1 MQVDRQAERLVP
13 LFGSDAGRC
22 GMQCCGGTV
31 TVRTGATHLKYNL
44 PCEQRY
50 EPATGELLQSSRAG
64 ELQFYEGHI
73 CWVEAPSSMLEAPR
87 GGARR
92 LQVEYRQILRHISGA
107 IGSGDDALAREEA
120 RERCA
125 TFGSILFAIPV

>member
-1 MQVDRQAERLVP
+1 VHA
-13 LFGSDAGRC
+13 
-22 GMQCCGGTV
+22 
-31 TVRTGATHLKYNL
+31 GATHLKYNL

-73 CWVEAPSSMLEAPR
+73 CWVEAPSMPQAPR

-92 LQVEYRQILRHISGA
+92 LQVEYQQILRHISGA
-107 IGSGDDALAREEA
+107 IGSDGDALAREEA

-125 TFGSILFAIPV
+125 TFGSILSAIPV